1 MTNSLRCLAL
11 FAVVALASPSSAR
24 AGILASYTGGT
35 IDPNASGYFF
45 GTSIHTGSQGPA
57 HDLQFTFLGT
67 NGTTPVASGT
77 IYLLSSPYAG
87 TPTALSSSTAG
98 YLDSAVASGGI
109 YTFNAATT
117 VQADTDYYIYLATS
131 VLHMGYGIPGGN
143 VSAYQATSPTSN
155 YTTFNGI
162 QLNHQLTGTV
172 DTSTV
177 PEPSTMALALSGL
190 AAAGIAVLRRRTV
203 A

>member
-35 IDPNASGYFF
+35 NDANTSGYFF

-131 VLHMGYGIPGGN
+131 VLHMGYGLHSGT
-143 VSAYQATSPTSN
+143 AYQAVSPTSN